1 MITSLVVAS
10 LTILG
15 NQSKVPHVPP
25 ALPVIAVAQQEREFS
40 ASEREQI
47 IRELIKQMNARYVM
61 PDIAKKIESEL
72 TKWMKSDEFKS
83 LNEPI
88 VFATKV
94 NEVLKVNVT
103 DAHLR
108 FRYSP
113 NVLPE
118 RREAGEPSQAEID
131 QVTNWVR
138 RQNATFRKVERL
150 EGNIGYFAFDSF
162 QSPEDISRPMAA
174 AMNFLAN
181 TDAMIIDLRQNG
193 GGDPSGVQVVCSY
206 FFDEKPVHLNSIYF
220 RPTDETHEFWTL
232 EKVDA
237 PRFLDKPVY
246 VLVSKRTGSGAEEC
260 SYNLQQLKRAT
271 IIGEPTWGGAN
282 PGGSVRL
289 HDHFSCF
296 IPVGRAINPIT
307 KTNWEGS
314 GVIPDIKCDPAKSLE
329 QAQVLILKEL
339 IAKEKDDNY
348 KSALEARLKTLAQ
361 G

>member
-1 MITSLVVAS
+1 
-10 LTILG
+10 
-15 NQSKVPHVPP
+15 
-25 ALPVIAVAQQEREFS
+25 
-40 ASEREQI
+40 
-47 IRELIKQMNARYVM
+47 
-61 PDIAKKIESEL
+61 
-72 TKWMKSDEFKS
+72 
-83 LNEPI
+83 
-88 VFATKV
+88 
-94 NEVLKVNVT
+94 
-103 DAHLR
+103 
-108 FRYSP
+108 
-113 NVLPE
+113 
-118 RREAGEPSQAEID
+118 
-131 QVTNWVR
+131 
-138 RQNATFRKVERL
+138 
-150 EGNIGYFAFDSF
+150 
-162 QSPEDISRPMAA
+162 MAA
-174 AMNFLAN
+174 AMNFLSN

-206 FFDEKPVHLNSIYF
+206 FFGEKPVHLNSIYF

-232 EKVDA
+232 ENVDA

-339 IAKEKDDNY
+339 IAKEKDENY
-348 KSALEARLKTLAQ
+348 KSALEARLKALAQ

>member
-15 NQSKVPHVPP
+15 NQSSVPSVPT
-25 ALPVIAVAQQEREFS
+25 ALPVIAAVQQEKEFS
-40 ASEREQI
+40 SAERAKI
-47 IRELIKQMNARYVM
+47 IQELIKQMNERYVM
-61 PDIAKKIESEL
+61 PEIAEKIEAEL
-72 TKWMKSDEFKS
+72 TKWMKTDEFKT
-83 LNEPI
+83 LNSP
-88 VFATKV
+88 VPFASKV
-94 NEVLKVNVT
+94 NEILKVNVT

-113 NVLPE
+113 GVLPE
-118 RREAGEPSQAEID
+118 RREAGEPSQEEID
-131 QVTNWVR
+131 QATNWVR

-206 FFDEKPVHLNSIYF
+206 FFGEKPVHLNSIYF
-220 RPTDETHEFWTL
+220 RPTNETREFWTL
-232 EKVDA
+232 EKLDA

-282 PGGSVRL
+282 PGGTVRL
-289 HDHFSCF
+289 HDHFACF

-314 GVIPDIKCDPAKSLE
+314 GVIPDIKSDPQKSLE
-329 QAQVLILKEL
+329 QAQVLVLKEL
-339 IAKEKDDNY
+339 ISKEKDANY
-348 KSALEARLKTLAQ
+348 KSALEARLKVLEQ